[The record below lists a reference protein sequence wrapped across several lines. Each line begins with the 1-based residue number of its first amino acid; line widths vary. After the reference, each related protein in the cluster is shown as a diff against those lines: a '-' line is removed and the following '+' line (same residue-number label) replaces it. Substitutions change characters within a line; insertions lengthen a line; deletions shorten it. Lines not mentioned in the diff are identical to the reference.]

1 MIVAVEPL
9 TDAPMVTVGVEEA
22 LAGPVSVANSAASA
36 AIRAAAANA
45 GAKTRNKDNSDL
57 TSPPTDV

>member
-1 MIVAVEPL
+1 MAVEPL

-22 LAGPVSVANSAASA
+22 LAGPVSVANSAAV
-36 AIRAAAANA
+36 RAAAANA
-45 GAKTRNKDNSDL
+45 GAKTRNKDNTDL